1 MKILHTSD
9 WHLGRSLYGRKR
21 YDEFEAFLN
30 WLAVFIRDERIDVL
44 LVAGDVFDTSLPSN
58 RAQALYYRFLGR
70 VSGTCCRHIVVTA
83 GNHDSPSFLSAPHDL
98 LKAMNIFV
106 VGAIGEKPE
115 DEVIVLTDMEDRPEA
130 IVCAVPHLRDKD
142 IRMVFPNETAEDK
155 NAKLVEGIRNHY
167 AAVCDAAA
175 LRQAEFK
182 EKGYG
187 HIPVIAMGHL
197 FTARGK
203 TVEGDGVRELYVGSL
218 AHVDQRVFPP
228 IIDYLA
234 LGHLHV
240 AQRVADN
247 DNQRYS
253 GSPIPMGFGEAGQS
267 KQVVLVT
274 FGHGE
279 LVVQERLVP
288 CFQRLERVFG
298 TLDELRAK
306 IDRLKEAKERIW
318 LEVEYNGGEMVGN
331 LREAVDGMVGDAS
344 LDIIRIKNKRMA
356 DGVVMVGEEDDILE
370 AMDVNDVF
378 SRCLDAFSVDEKERD
393 ELISA
398 YTEILRSFD
407 DEDPNAD

>member
-21 YDEFEAFLN
+21 YEAFEAFLN
-30 WLAVFIRDERIDVL
+30 WLAVTIRDEGIDAL
-44 LVAGDVFDTSLPSN
+44 LVAGDVFDTRLPSN

-70 VSGTCCRHIVVTA
+70 VAGTCCRHIVVTA
-83 GNHDSPSFLSAPHDL
+83 GNHDSPSFLSAPGEL

-115 DEVIVLTDMEDRPEA
+115 DEVIVLADAHGRPEA
-130 IVCAVPHLRDKD
+130 IVCAVPYLRDKD
-142 IRMVFPNETAEDK
+142 IRTVSPGETVEDK
-155 NAKLVEGIRNHY
+155 NSKLIEGIENHY
-167 AAVCDAAA
+167 AAVCHGAA
-175 LRQAEFK
+175 LKQTAFR

-218 AHVDQRVFPP
+218 VHVDQRVFPP
-228 IIDYLA
+228 LIDYLA

-247 DNQRYS
+247 DHMRYS
-253 GSPIPMGFGEAGQS
+253 GSPIPMGYGETGQA
-267 KQVVLVT
+267 KQVIVVT
-274 FGHGE
+274 FGQGTMD
-279 LVVQERLVP
+279 VQERQVP
-288 CFQRLERVFG
+288 CFQHLQRVTGNLE
-298 TLDELRAK
+298 EIRAT
-306 IDRLKEAKERIW
+306 IESLKEEKDLVW
-318 LEVEYNGGEMVGN
+318 LEIEYTGGEIVGN
-331 LREAVDGMVGDAS
+331 LREAVDEMVGDAS
-344 LDIIRIKNKRMA
+344 LDVLRIRNKRMI
-356 DGVVMVGEEDDILE
+356 DGMITSAGEEDTLE
-370 AMDVNDVF
+370 TMDVNDVF
-378 SRCLDAFSVDEKERD
+378 LRCLDAFAVEERD
-393 ELISA
+393 RGELIAA